1 MTHSPNPAISDKDQ
15 GSTEVSERSYAEYRA
30 DKELGFDPLK
40 DLNLP
45 GSYQEV
51 LDRFDKLQVDR
62 SPGSLN

>member
-1 MTHSPNPAISDKDQ
+1 MTNAPTPVISDNTD
-15 GSTEVSERSYAEYRA
+15 GPTEQAERSYAEYMA
-30 DKELGFDPLK
+30 EKELAFDPLK

-45 GSYQEV
+45 GSYKEV